1 MLFRSGAYKMAGFVA
16 AEIVRV
22 CANHPEPG
30 YRFLAKCVTQ
40 GFGEWIPPENIVLPV
55 KPKMYDNISNPNV
68 GGQLLSDVEE
78 LEKPAARV
86 DVLDMI
92 IKTVR
97 FFPTNV
103 YNDMF
108 VDVVGHEWYAGTV
121 ECAYQ
126 NGMID
131 SHLVENKHFYPEKPV
146 TLEEFLVFAMNG
158 YQSRKHFPKE
168 QSCVY
173 DTACED
179 FARPLD
185 RKSTR
190 LNSSH

>member
-1 MLFRSGAYKMAGFVA
+1 
-16 AEIVRV
+16 
-22 CANHPEPG
+22 
-30 YRFLAKCVTQ
+30 
-40 GFGEWIPPENIVLPV
+40 
-55 KPKMYDNISNPNV
+55 
-68 GGQLLSDVEE
+68 
-78 LEKPAARV
+78 
-86 DVLDMI
+86 MI

-146 TLEEFLVFAMNG
+146 ILEEFLVFAMNG

-168 QSCVY
+168 QSCEY
-173 DTACED
+173 DTFCED
-179 FARPLD
+179 FARPFVRAAYGIGLLPHD
-185 RKSTR
+185 GSADLKHVITRGEAVTLCRKMGV
-190 LNSSH
+190 